1 MDAQGEQGD
10 RFDVQDDDFSSRGKG
25 RATILG
31 VAALVLVLLT
41 LVVGALLVNWLAS
54 RLSEAEARADKLQ
67 EALTQSLAS
76 SGKMGQAF
84 QDYVRQNDSMTE
96 KFTEAIEAH
105 DQGISSMSQVANKIA
120 DRLNLVDDDV
130 SGVQKKVKG
139 QGAQIGGLKRKFS
152 KLDDKFGEIAVAI
165 REESAKNKI
174 ELSDILGKIDDART
188 DLMLLKADVQI
199 VKDSVEFVPTE

>member
-1 MDAQGEQGD
+1 MDAHSEQSD
-10 RFDVQDDDFSSRGKG
+10 RFDVPDDFGAGKSKAG
-25 RATILG
+25 ALG
-31 VAALVLVLLT
+31 IAALVLVLIT
-41 LVVGALLVNWLAS
+41 LVVGALLVNWLAG
-54 RLSEAEARADKLQ
+54 RLNDAETRSVKLQ
-67 EALTQSLAS
+67 EALDKSLAS

-84 QDYVRQNDSMTE
+84 ADYVKQNDSMTS
-96 KFTEAIEAH
+96 KFNEAIQAH
-105 DQGISSMSQVANKIA
+105 DQGISSMSEVANKIA

-130 SGVQKKVKG
+130 TGVQKKVKG
-139 QGAQIGGLKRKFS
+139 QSAQIGGLKRKFG

>member
-1 MDAQGEQGD
+1 MDTQNGSRDDFDGQGD
-10 RFDVQDDDFSSRGKG
+10 FGGGNNNARN
-25 RATILG
+25 LG
-31 VAALVLVLLT
+31 IAALVLVLIT
-41 LVVGALLVNWLAS
+41 LVLGALLVNWLAG
-54 RLSEAEARADKLQ
+54 RLNEAEARSVKLQ
-67 EALTQSLAS
+67 EALDKSLAT

-84 QDYVRQNDSMTE
+84 EDYVKQNDSMNS
-96 KFTEAIEAH
+96 KINEAIQAH
-105 DQGISSMSQVANKIA
+105 DQGISSMGEIANKIA

-152 KLDDKFGEIAVAI
+152 KLDDKFGEIAVALK
-165 REESAKNKI
+165 EESEKNKI